1 MHPHLM
7 ILNPEHVTE
16 AEAETY
22 TYREAAR
29 AIVLDADEMI
39 AMLYVAKANYFTIPG
54 GGIEEGEDKILA
66 CQRECMEEIGCD
78 VKIGE
83 LVGTILEY
91 RKAERFKQVSYCYLA
106 RVMGAKG
113 KPHFT
118 AKEKEFGYE
127 LSWTSYAD
135 ALKALSDHHTKNV
148 TARDYIIPRSIAFLK
163 AAAKYI

>member
-1 MHPHLM
+1 M

-39 AMLYVAKANYFTIPG
+39 ALLYVAKANYFTIPG

-66 CQRECMEEIGCD
+66 CQRECREEIGCD
-78 VKIGE
+78 VKICE

-91 RKAERFKQVSYCYLA
+91 RKAERFRQVSYCYFA

-118 AKEKEFGYE
+118 AGEEEFGYE
-127 LSWTSYAD
+127 LSWVSYTD
-135 ALKALSDHHTKNV
+135 ALKSLSECKTTNDI
-148 TARDYIIPRSIAFLK
+148 ARDYIMPRSIAFLH
-163 AAAKYI
+163 AAKHLLSY